1 MNVADRVFDNLV
13 SPFDIRDYKIATTE
27 REFPEAFSLPEVSVK
42 NQGSV
47 GSCVAHAC
55 SSVVEFHNKRQEG
68 TDTVFSTEFI
78 YGYRPAGY
86 YVGEGMYIR
95 NALKTLRE
103 LGDCPVSDL
112 RGNHACP
119 EAMEVVEAHLD
130 ELKDK
135 DLITFDGSKVALSES
150 EKEINTV
157 NSRKDVEEL
166 ELNMKEKES
175 YKLIQ
180 ELVDDKNLISKYTL
194 EGHLLYGDLKLT
206 NFRMYHIILSLQ
218 NKGLL
223 KSIQKEDGE
232 YYLLVE

>member
-1 MNVADRVFDNLV
+1 MITITKNEEVVLDQ
-13 SPFDIRDYKIATTE
+13 IRI
-27 REFPEAFSLPEVSVK
+27 
-42 NQGSV
+42 
-47 GSCVAHAC
+47 
-55 SSVVEFHNKRQEG
+55 
-68 TDTVFSTEFI
+68 FI
-78 YGYRPAGY
+78 IEYPDGVPLG
-86 YVGEGMYIR
+86 VLR
-95 NALKTLRE
+95 NE
-103 LGDCPVSDL
+103 LGFHEYDL
-112 RGNHACP
+112 
-119 EAMEVVEAHLD
+119 VEILE
-130 ELKDK
+130 ELSAK
-135 DLITFDGSKVALSES
+135 DLVIFKDNKASLTDH

-157 NSRKDVEEL
+157 NSKKDLEEL

-223 KSIQKEDGE
+223 KSIHKDDGE

>member
-1 MNVADRVFDNLV
+1 MITINKNEEVVLDQ
-13 SPFDIRDYKIATTE
+13 IRIFIIEY
-27 REFPEAFSLPEVSVK
+27 PEGVPLGVL
-42 NQGSV
+42 
-47 GSCVAHAC
+47 
-55 SSVVEFHNKRQEG
+55 
-68 TDTVFSTEFI
+68 
-78 YGYRPAGY
+78 
-86 YVGEGMYIR
+86 R
-95 NALKTLRE
+95 NE
-103 LGDCPVSDL
+103 LGFHEYDL
-112 RGNHACP
+112 
-119 EAMEVVEAHLD
+119 VEILE
-130 ELKDK
+130 ELSAK
-135 DLITFDGSKVALSES
+135 DLVIFKDNKASLTDH

-157 NSRKDVEEL
+157 NSKKDLEEL

-223 KSIQKEDGE
+223 KSIHKDDGE